1 MADENSGPTDLLG
14 DPWSEPRDARGRK
27 RHKRIAQIAEKVA
40 VLRASGLTVEK
51 IALRVGLSEP
61 TLRKYYLRELEDGPA
76 FAQAVL
82 NEAMWAKALAGNVGA
97 ARYIREEF
105 GKGDAKAADQRLGER
120 AERTERTERQP
131 VLGKK
136 AERQAA
142 AGRVGGRFATP
153 AAPQLVVDNG
163 RR

>member
-1 MADENSGPTDLLG
+1 MADENSGPKDLLG

-27 RHKRIAQIAEKVA
+27 RHKRIAQVAEKVA

-51 IALRVGLSEP
+51 IALRIGLSEP

-105 GKGDAKAADQRLGER
+105 GKGDAKAADQRLTDR
-120 AERTERTERQP
+120 AERVQREP

-136 AERQAA
+136 AERQQAA
-142 AGRVGGRFATP
+142 ERVGGRFATP
-153 AAPQLVVDNG
+153 SAPQLVVDN

>member
-14 DPWSEPRDARGRK
+14 DPWLEPRDARGRK

-40 VLRASGLTVEK
+40 VLRASGLTVDK

-82 NEAMWAKALAGNVGA
+82 NEAMWAKAMAGNVGA

-120 AERTERTERQP
+120 AERTERQP

>member
-1 MADENSGPTDLLG
+1 MTDENSGPKDLLG
-14 DPWSEPRDARGRK
+14 DPWAEPRDARGRK
-27 RHKRIAQIAEKVA
+27 RHKRIPQVAESVA

-51 IALRVGLSEP
+51 IALRIGLSEP
-61 TLRKYYLRELEDGPA
+61 TLRKYYFRELEDGPT

-105 GKGDAKAADQRLGER
+105 GKGEAKAADQRVSER
-120 AERTERTERQP
+120 VEREP
-131 VLGKK
+131 ALGKK

-142 AGRVGGRFATP
+142 AERVGGRFATP

-163 RR
+163 R

>member
-1 MADENSGPTDLLG
+1 MGDENPPVTDLLG

-27 RHKRIAQIAEKVA
+27 RHKRIPQVAEKVA

-105 GKGDAKAADQRLGER
+105 GKGDAKAADQRVADR
-120 AERTERTERQP
+120 ADRAVGIEP

-142 AGRVGGRFATP
+142 AGRVTGRFATP
-153 AAPQLVVDNG
+153 SAPQLVVDNG